1 MLRGAASMRIMSFVK
16 LGMNIGRGGSPSR
29 WARLGALAALAA
41 AFWTFGCGS
50 GGDGEILALAATSL
64 RDPLIEL
71 SEEYEGR
78 TGGRVNLSFG
88 GSQSLARQIESGAPA
103 DVFISAGAAPVEFLS
118 DRGLIDSASVRSLLG
133 NELVVV
139 TLEGGPPLD
148 SLELLLSDGVERLA
162 LADPELAP
170 AGAYA
175 EEALRSAGAWDGLR
189 GKTLFGKDVR
199 AAMSYVLVG
208 SADAGIVYR
217 TDAMSTDSLK
227 IAYAVP
233 GALHS
238 PISYPGAAAS
248 GASNPS
254 GARAFLDFLAS
265 DEAAVVF
272 REFGF
277 AGPPE

>member
-1 MLRGAASMRIMSFVK
+1 MRIMSFVK
-16 LGMNIGRGGSPSR
+16 SGMNIGRWGSSSL
-29 WARLGALAALAA
+29 WARLGLLAALAA
-41 AFWTFGCGS
+41 AFWALGCGS
-50 GGDGEILALAATSL
+50 DGDGDILALAATSL

-71 SEEYEGR
+71 SEEYESR
-78 TGGRVNLSFG
+78 TGMRVNLSFG

-103 DVFISAGAAPVEFLS
+103 DVFISAGAGPIGFLE
-118 DRGLIDSASVRSLLG
+118 DGGLIDGASVRSLLG

-139 TLEGGPPLD
+139 TLEDGPPVD
-148 SLELLLSDGVERLA
+148 SLESLLSDEVERLA
-162 LADPELAP
+162 LADPALAP

-175 EEALRSAGAWDGLR
+175 EEALRSAGVWDGLR
-189 GKTLFGKDVR
+189 AKTLLGKDVR

-217 TDAMSTDSLK
+217 TDAMSDDSLK
-227 IAYAVP
+227 IVYEVP

-238 PISYPGAAAS
+238 PISYPGVVAS
-248 GASNPS
+248 GSSNPS

-265 DEAAVVF
+265 DEASVVF
-272 REFGF
+272 RRFGF

>member
-1 MLRGAASMRIMSFVK
+1 MRIMSFVK
-16 LGMNIGRGGSPSR
+16 SGMNIGRWGSSPR
-29 WARLGALAALAA
+29 WARLGLLAALAA
-41 AFWTFGCGS
+41 AFWAFGCGS
-50 GGDGEILALAATSL
+50 DGGDGDILALAATSL

-78 TGGRVNLSFG
+78 TGTRVNLSFG

-103 DVFISAGAAPVEFLS
+103 DVFISAGAAPVEFLE
-118 DRGLIDSASVRSLLG
+118 DGRLIDGASVRSLLG

-139 TLEGGPPLD
+139 TLEDGQPVD
-148 SLELLLSDGVERLA
+148 SLESLLSGEVERLA

-175 EEALRSAGAWDGLR
+175 EEALRSADAWDGLR

-217 TDAMSTDSLK
+217 TDAMSDDSLK
-227 IAYAVP
+227 IVYTVP

-238 PISYPGAAAS
+238 PISYPGMVTS

-265 DEAAVVF
+265 DEASVVF
-272 REFGF
+272 RRFGF
-277 AGPPE
+277 AGSPE